1 MGLGEQW
8 QYVGWNHFWSPIVL
22 FICLINIVDIPTV
35 VNTNHDQAADIWS
48 LGITLYCL
56 VTGNLPFN
64 DENVLAIYNKI
75 RNHQVQVRLE

>member
-1 MGLGEQW
+1 M
-8 QYVGWNHFWSPIVL
+8 HK
-22 FICLINIVDIPTV
+22 
-35 VNTNHDQAADIWS
+35 AADIWS

-75 RNHQVQVRLE
+75 RNHQVQVRLELLSMTLFTVPTDPSQC